1 VKEKK
6 KGAAKEAWAGDSIQ
20 SARVFGPHMG
30 TGREGEREEYAM
42 GFTRVL
48 RAAHERDAAL
58 TLHHRRDGIAKE
70 LGLWSELADDGDLVR
85 R

>member
-1 VKEKK
+1 VTEVSQHASL
-6 KGAAKEAWAGDSIQ
+6 GLIW
-20 SARVFGPHMG
+20 
-30 TGREGEREEYAM
+30 GRRGGEEYAM

-48 RAAHERDAAL
+48 RAAHERDAAF